1 MTLTLPD
8 IPTLK
13 EDDMRLEL
21 ACALYAS
28 RKLARGLA
36 AKLAGMESDAFEREL
51 QQRGI
56 SNGCQANDLAEEMA
70 ALNQLLA
77 R

>member
-8 IPTLK
+8 LPLS
-13 EDDMRLEL
+13 EEDMRLEL

-28 RKLARGLA
+28 RKLACGVA
-36 AKLAGMESDAFEREL
+36 AKLAGVETDAFEREL

-56 SNGCQANDLAEEMA
+56 TNGCQPRDLADELK

-77 R
+77 L

>member
-36 AKLAGMESDAFEREL
+36 AKLAGLDSDDFEREL
-51 QQRGI
+51 QRRGI
-56 SNGCQANDLAEEMA
+56 SNGVEARDLAEEMA
-70 ALNQLLA
+70 ALDLLLA